1 MPFHIL
7 IQSILML
14 VHWFSIWKN
23 KAMSLGVERKLENV
37 LKKETLDLFWQTIY
51 IFISIFKI
59 AFMDISPQYWM
70 YPVTAY

>member
-1 MPFHIL
+1 MLFHIL

-51 IFISIFKI
+51 IFINIF
-59 AFMDISPQYWM
+59 
-70 YPVTAY
+70 